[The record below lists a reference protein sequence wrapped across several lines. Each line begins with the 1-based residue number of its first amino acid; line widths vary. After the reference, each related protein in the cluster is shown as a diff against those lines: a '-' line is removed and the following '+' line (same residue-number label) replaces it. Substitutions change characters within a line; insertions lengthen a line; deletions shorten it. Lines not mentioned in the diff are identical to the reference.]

1 MATHIVP
8 IIEQAASAPAE
19 TALTQPAAPE
29 AVADFSP
36 VTPVGASS
44 SMRKPSVR
52 LSVPLD
58 SKQTVTTTRKILR
71 RDSLDRREAL
81 LKGKEGSRQRRR
93 WENGEFQR
101 SYLHFLVSG

>member
-1 MATHIVP
+1 MTTHIVP
-8 IIEQAASAPAE
+8 IVEQASATLFE
-19 TALTQPAAPE
+19 TAHIQPVAPNAAAE
-29 AVADFSP
+29 FSP
-36 VTPVGASS
+36 ASLDGASTS
-44 SMRKPSVR
+44 VRGPSVR

-93 WENGEFQR
+93 WENGEFQC
-101 SYLHFLVSG
+101 SYLHLLLSG